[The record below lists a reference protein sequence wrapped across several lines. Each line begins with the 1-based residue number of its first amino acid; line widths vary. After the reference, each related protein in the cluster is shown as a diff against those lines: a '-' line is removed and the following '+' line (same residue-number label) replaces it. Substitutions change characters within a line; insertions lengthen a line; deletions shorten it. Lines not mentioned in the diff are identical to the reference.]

1 MRRTNSREVRL
12 RVTERQTDSH
22 THRTTTVTLAAH
34 ARRGLIRFVLCSS
47 TLCSDVVIIQVCWT
61 NECLFPQEKM
71 LEFLRNIKMELERL
85 AKQSADLFDSTLGQP
100 GLPDIG
106 SGGRGEVEG
115 EMHYSQYL
123 CEARVRRSGLP
134 PQ

>member
-1 MRRTNSREVRL
+1 MS
-12 RVTERQTDSH
+12 
-22 THRTTTVTLAAH
+22 
-34 ARRGLIRFVLCSS
+34 
-47 TLCSDVVIIQVCWT
+47 VC
-61 NECLFPQEKM
+61 FSQEKM

-100 GLPDIG
+100 GLPGIG
-106 SGGRGEVEG
+106 SAGRGEVEG